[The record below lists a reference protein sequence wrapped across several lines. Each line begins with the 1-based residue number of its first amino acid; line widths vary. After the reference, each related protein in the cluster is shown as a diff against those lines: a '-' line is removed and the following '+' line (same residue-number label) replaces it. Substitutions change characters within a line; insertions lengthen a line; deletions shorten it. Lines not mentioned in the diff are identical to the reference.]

1 MEDTRDPEAG
11 EAGRLLRLC
20 ARAGCFSLGAVY
32 ILIGTWA
39 QLALLR
45 LARPAADE
53 ERILQRLRE
62 YPGGT
67 VLILCICAGLL
78 GYIAWRLYEAVR
90 DPYRQDGGRAGWLDR
105 TTTALGALAY
115 GFIVISA
122 LKVLAGHGGHGEE
135 SQRDLARQAMA
146 WPGGRWLMGMLGLAI
161 VAVGIYQLAYVAGG
175 GHRLRIRMD
184 RLRLPARL
192 LAELLAC
199 AGFASRAVILWVLGG
214 CVAKAAWT
222 SDPGAVRDT
231 DSAFD
236 FLGSVHHQVF
246 AAVAVGTIAYGTF
259 LWLNGASF
267 RFGQDPAARARPDA
281 LRPKTGIAAARKA
294 PGRQRK
300 RGPRARPQGA
310 T

>member
-1 MEDTRDPEAG
+1 MADAHEPSARKAG
-11 EAGRLLRLC
+11 PLLRLC

-32 ILIGTWA
+32 ILIGLWA

-62 YPGGT
+62 FPGGIY
-67 VLILCICAGLL
+67 LILAIGAGLL

-90 DPYRQDGGRAGWLDR
+90 DPYRQADGRTGWMDRA
-105 TTTALGALAY
+105 TTALGALAY

-135 SQRDLARQAMA
+135 SQRDLARQAMD
-146 WPGGRWLMGMLGLAI
+146 WPGGRWLMGGFGIAI
-161 VAVGIYQLAYVAGG
+161 VALGFYQFVYVAMG

-184 RLRLPARL
+184 RLPRPARL
-192 LAELLAC
+192 LAGLLAW
-199 AGFASRAVILWVLGG
+199 AGFAARAVILWVLGG
-214 CVAKAAWT
+214 CVVKAAWNR
-222 SDPGAVRDT
+222 DPAAVRDT

-246 AAVAVGTIAYGTF
+246 AAVAIGTIAYGIF
-259 LWLNGASF
+259 LWINGACF
-267 RFGQDPAARARPDA
+267 RFGRERPESSSA
-281 LRPKTGIAAARKA
+281 VSM
-294 PGRQRK
+294 
-300 RGPRARPQGA
+300 
-310 T
+310 